1 MIVVN
6 NVLRFIFNRLY
17 YMLTHLT
24 AIGRVHEIE
33 TTFII
38 EYDNYTILDIE
49 RYLNNHICRKIS
61 KDFLKDEL
69 RIYYE

>member
-1 MIVVN
+1 MYY
-6 NVLRFIFNRLY
+6 VLFLIDY
-17 YMLTHLT
+17 ITLTHLT

-38 EYDNYTILDIE
+38 EYNNYIILDIE